1 MYALFTAIPLV
12 GHINPLLRQ
21 AEALQRRGHQV
32 AFAGAAEVRA
42 HVASEAPSVRF
53 IDLGPLG
60 PIAGE
65 LRRAQ
70 ELASMDPSFVRGAA
84 RIVDS
89 LWQVWPGMY
98 DGLRTAMA
106 AEPPDVVVA
115 DLFSS
120 AGLSAADAAGVP
132 CVVNNPDLLGAI
144 SPKIL
149 PPADHLPMLF
159 SGLSPTQLSVWSRL
173 AAPVLRRAAVAYAS
187 ATVGRR
193 LNALRASRG
202 LPPVDVHELLRDR
215 QVLVDGAFGIEY
227 QRPLPPNVEMV
238 GAMLPERT
246 PALPP
251 DLAEWLANGPPVV
264 YVSLGTLA
272 VAPDAQLLKMAEAFA
287 GSSTFRTLW
296 ILRPD
301 QASRLPSPP
310 PAGLRVLDWGPAPTA
325 VLSHPGVKVFVSHC
339 GINSVYESIHA
350 GTPIV
355 GIPMFADQR
364 DMAVRVA
371 DAGIGVWLNKQL
383 FTATALHAAI
393 LRVLDDPSFARAIP
407 QAQEA
412 LASAGGARRA
422 ADLIERAA
430 RARAAA

>member
-32 AFAGAAEVRA
+32 AFAGASELRT
-42 HVASEAPSVRF
+42 HVSSEAPSVRF

-60 PIAGE
+60 PIARE
-65 LRRAQ
+65 LRDVQAR
-70 ELASMDPSFVRGAA
+70 ASMDPSFVRGAQ

-89 LWQVWPGMY
+89 LWRVWPGMY
-98 DGLRTAMA
+98 DGLRAAMA

-144 SPKIL
+144 SPRIL
-149 PPADHLPMLF
+149 PPADHLPLLF
-159 SGLSPTQLSVWSRL
+159 SGLSPRQLTPWHRL
-173 AAPVLRRAAVAYAS
+173 AAPLLRRAAAVYAS

-202 LPPVDVHELLRDR
+202 LPPVDVHELLRGR

-227 QRPLPPNVEMV
+227 ERPLPSNVAMV

-246 PALPP
+246 APLPP
-251 DLAEWLANGPPVV
+251 GLAEWLAAGPPVV
-264 YVSLGTLA
+264 YVNLGTIA
-272 VAPDAQLLKMAEAFA
+272 IAPDAQLAKMAAAFTA
-287 GSSTFRTLW
+287 GHTFRTLW

-310 PAGLRVLDWGPAPTA
+310 PAALRVLDWGPAPAA
-325 VLSHPGVKVFVSHC
+325 VLSHPNVKMFVSHC

-371 DAGIGVWLNKQL
+371 DAGIGVWLDKRR
-383 FTATALHAAI
+383 FTAAALHAAI
-393 LRVLDDPSFARAIP
+393 LRVLDDAAFVRAIP
-407 QAQEA
+407 AAQQA
-412 LASAGGARRA
+412 LADAGGASRA
-422 ADLIERAA
+422 ADLIERAV
-430 RARAAA
+430 RVQAAA